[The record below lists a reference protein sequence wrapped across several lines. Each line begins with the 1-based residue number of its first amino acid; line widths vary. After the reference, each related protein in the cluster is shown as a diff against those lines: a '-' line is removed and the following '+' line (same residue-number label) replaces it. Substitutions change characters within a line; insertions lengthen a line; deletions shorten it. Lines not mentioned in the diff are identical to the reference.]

1 MGYADSRQVTNR
13 GPAII
18 AVAAIHAALGFAI
31 VTGLAGGVV
40 ELAKDNDIAAV
51 FQIKDLPP
59 PPPPEPR
66 ATEAPRSAQQREVFI
81 PPTRTNVKTNPPMI
95 ESAPTASSFV
105 SELTEP
111 VAGPIAGPIA
121 GPTLGGGLG
130 AALLEIPTTVD
141 PVAPRPR
148 NGEWVTD
155 NDYRTSWINRGWE
168 GVAAFRLSIGTDGR
182 ATNCTITKSSGHD
195 ALDQATCRHVTR
207 RARFNPATD
216 KQGKVVPG
224 TFTSAVRWHIPD

>member
-1 MGYADSRQVTNR
+1 MGYADSKQVANR

-18 AVAAIHAALGFAI
+18 GVAAIHAALGLAI

-40 ELAKDNDIAAV
+40 ELAKDDDLAAI
-51 FQIKDLPP
+51 FQIKDPPP

-81 PPTRTNVKTNPPMI
+81 PPTRTNIKTTPPVI
-95 ESAPTASSFV
+95 DSAPTASSFG
-105 SELTEP
+105 SELTGP
-111 VAGPIAGPIA
+111 VT

-130 AALLEIPTTVD
+130 AAVLEIPATVD

-148 NGEWVTD
+148 NSEWVTD

-182 ATNCTITKSSGHD
+182 ATACTITQSSGHE
-195 ALDQATCRHVTR
+195 ALDDATCRHVTR
-207 RARFNPATD
+207 RARFDPAKD
-216 KQGKVVPG
+216 NQGKLVTG
-224 TFTSAVRWHIPD
+224 TFTSAVRWRIPAD